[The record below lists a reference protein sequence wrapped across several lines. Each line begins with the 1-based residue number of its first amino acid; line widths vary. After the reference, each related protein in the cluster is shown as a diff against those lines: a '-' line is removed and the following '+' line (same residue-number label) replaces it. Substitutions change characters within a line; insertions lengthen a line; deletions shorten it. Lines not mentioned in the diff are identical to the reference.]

1 MIGYAMFGTN
11 DVSKSSMFY
20 DKFLSL
26 LDIVKVEIDNDYIG
40 YASKALPH
48 EIIFYLTKPY
58 NQEKASF
65 GNGTM
70 LAFKAKSNQVVDE
83 CHSIALKNGAINEG
97 SPGLREGYG
106 NVYYS
111 YFRDLDKNKI
121 CIYADKTS

>member
-11 DVSKSSMFY
+11 DVSKSSVFY
-20 DKFLSL
+20 DKILAP
-26 LDIVKVEIDNDYIG
+26 LDIIKVLIDNDYIG
-40 YASKALPH
+40 YANKTLQK

-70 LAFKAKSNQVVDE
+70 LAFKAKSNDVVDE

-111 YFRDLDKNKI
+111 YFRDLDNNKI
-121 CIYADKTS
+121 CVYADGS

>member
-11 DVSKSSMFY
+11 DVSKSTGFY
-20 DKFLSL
+20 DKILTP
-26 LDIVKVEIDNDYIG
+26 LDIIKIEIDNNYIG
-40 YASKALPH
+40 YANKAAPQ

-97 SPGLREGYG
+97 SPGIREGYG

-121 CIYADKTS
+121 CIYADEN

>member
-11 DVSKSSMFY
+11 DVSESSGFY
-20 DKFLSL
+20 DKILSP
-26 LDIVKVEIDNDYIG
+26 LDIIKVEIDNDYIG
-40 YASKALPH
+40 YANKASPQ

-70 LAFKAKSNQVVDE
+70 LAFKAKSNDVVDE

-97 SPGLREGYG
+97 SPGLREGYE

-111 YFRDLDKNKI
+111 YFRDLDKNKL
-121 CIYADKTS
+121 CVYADGN

>member
-11 DVSKSSMFY
+11 DVSKSSGFY
-20 DKFLSL
+20 DKILSP
-26 LDIVKVEIDNDYIG
+26 LDIIKVEIDNDYIG
-40 YASKALPH
+40 YVNKASPQ

-70 LAFKAKSNQVVDE
+70 LAFKAKSNDVVNE

-97 SPGLREGYG
+97 SPGLREGYE

-111 YFRDLDKNKI
+111 YFRDLDNNKI
-121 CIYADKTS
+121 CMYADGS

>member
-40 YASKALPH
+40 YASKASPN

>member
-11 DVSKSSMFY
+11 DVSKSSVFY
-20 DKFLSL
+20 DKILAP
-26 LDIVKVEIDNDYIG
+26 LDIIKVLIDNDYIG
-40 YASKALPH
+40 YANKTSQQ

-70 LAFKAKSNQVVDE
+70 LAFKAKSNYVVDK

-111 YFRDLDKNKI
+111 YFRDLDNNKI
-121 CIYADKTS
+121 CVYADGS

>member
-11 DVSKSSMFY
+11 DVSKSSVFY
-20 DKFLSL
+20 DKILAP
-26 LDIVKVEIDNDYIG
+26 LDIIKVLIDNDYIG
-40 YASKALPH
+40 YANKTLQK

-70 LAFKAKSNQVVDE
+70 LAFKAKSNYVVDE

-111 YFRDLDKNKI
+111 YFRDLDNNKI
-121 CIYADKTS
+121 CVYADGS

>member
-1 MIGYAMFGTN
+1 MIGYVMFGTN
-11 DVSKSSMFY
+11 DVSKSTGFY
-20 DKFLSL
+20 DKILTP
-26 LDIVKVEIDNDYIG
+26 LDIIKIEIDNNYIG
-40 YASKALPH
+40 YANKAAPQ

-70 LAFKAKSNQVVDE
+70 LAFKAKSNDVVDE
-83 CHSIALKNGAINEG
+83 CHLIALKNGAINEG

-111 YFRDLDKNKI
+111 YFRDPDKNKI
-121 CIYADKTS
+121 CVYADDN

>member
-11 DVSKSSMFY
+11 DVSKSAGFY
-20 DKFLSL
+20 DKILAP
-26 LDIVKVEIDNDYIG
+26 LDIIKVEIDNYYIG
-40 YASKALPH
+40 YANKASPR

-58 NQEKASF
+58 NQKKASF

-70 LAFKAKSNQVVDE
+70 LAFKAKSNGVVDK

-97 SPGLREGYG
+97 PPGLREGYG

-121 CIYADKTS
+121 CVYADDK

>member
-11 DVSKSSMFY
+11 DVSKSSGFY
-20 DKFLSL
+20 DKILSP
-26 LDIVKVEIDNDYIG
+26 LDIIKVKIDNDYIG
-40 YASKALPH
+40 YANKASPQ

-70 LAFKAKSNQVVDE
+70 LAFKAKSNYVVDE
-83 CHSIALKNGAINEG
+83 CHSIAIKNGAINEG
-97 SPGLREGYG
+97 SPGLRKGYG

-121 CIYADKTS
+121 CVYADDN

>member
-11 DVSKSSMFY
+11 DVSKSSVFY
-20 DKFLSL
+20 DKILAP
-26 LDIVKVEIDNDYIG
+26 LDIIKVLIDNDYIG
-40 YASKALPH
+40 YANKTLQK

-70 LAFKAKSNQVVDE
+70 LAFKAKSNDVVDK

-111 YFRDLDKNKI
+111 YFRDLDNNKI
-121 CIYADKTS
+121 CVYADGS